1 MASPAMPRKADARNV
16 RRYLTIVQDARG
28 YPGPNARRDLAPPDG
43 PAEPVVHSVVLG
55 DDFEDLEVRYLA
67 VVRALRQAGADFGA
81 AATAFRKLDEGTGY
95 PPHVAQADAER
106 AKARVL
112 DTLREHVGEND

>member
-1 MASPAMPRKADARNV
+1 MSEGDVRDV

-28 YPGPNARRDLAPPDG
+28 YPGPNTRRDLAPPDG
-43 PAEPVVHSVVLG
+43 PAEPVVHTVVLA
-55 DDFEDLEVRYLA
+55 DDFEGLVRRYVA
-67 VVRALRQAGADFGA
+67 VVQALRQAGAAFGA
-81 AATAFRKLDEGTGY
+81 AATAFRKLDDGTGY

-106 AKARVL
+106 AQARVL

>member
-1 MASPAMPRKADARNV
+1 MTVDDARNV

-43 PAEPVVHSVVLG
+43 PAEPVIHRVVLA
-55 DDFEDLEVRYLA
+55 DDFEDLVRRFVA
-67 VVRALRQAGADFGA
+67 VVQALRQSAASHGA

-106 AKARVL
+106 AQARIL
-112 DTLREHVGEND
+112 DTIREHVGEND